1 MDPFF
6 FSLVAGQKES
16 QSRWFTTLLLLSV
29 LFCRSTFD
37 SKADTLETLGMDF
50 RIRVPL
56 RSPNFL
62 CPLILSFFR
71 SICRLFPIRVLYDWY
86 IDSYIYIYISYRRVL
101 SSSIRISWYDIQYE
115 SMYRV
120 PLTRFISFSISF
132 SFFPLLLFFFPLPLV
147 FSRENPLNRKLSRVI
162 SFDQVVTTSI
172 ELNISDC
179 NQSTF
184 HFIRNEI
191 QFSRNNWISR
201 RSRDKY

>member
-37 SKADTLETLGMDF
+37 SKADTLETFGMDF

-132 SFFPLLLFFFPLPLV
+132 SFFPLLLFFFPPPPRFLA
-147 FSRENPLNRKLSRVI
+147 RKSVESQIKPCYKFR
-162 SFDQVVTTSI
+162 S
-172 ELNISDC
+172 
-179 NQSTF
+179 
-184 HFIRNEI
+184 
-191 QFSRNNWISR
+191 SRNNFDRIKHLRLQPINVPFYTKRNSIFP
-201 RSRDKY
+201 